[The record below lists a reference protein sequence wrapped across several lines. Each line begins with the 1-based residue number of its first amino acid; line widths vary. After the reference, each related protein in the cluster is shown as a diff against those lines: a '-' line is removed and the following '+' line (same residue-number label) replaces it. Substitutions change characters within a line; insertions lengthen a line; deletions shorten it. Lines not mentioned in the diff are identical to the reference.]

1 MSVVVMCEKKVSRMV
16 YLMLVRTITM
26 MIGKTIGKTIE
37 TKEGMIKMQ
46 CKRGE
51 KLIARW
57 FLICL
62 LYWRIAH

>member
-51 KLIARW
+51 KLIAQW